1 MIARPLFTI
10 GDRPD
15 NWAIEFRKLKIPIL
29 IPKTSNDPTLHDCE
43 DSREDLGSDYP
54 EFQSED

>member
-15 NWAIEFRKLKIPIL
+15 NCAIEFRKLKIPIL
-29 IPKTSNDPTLHDCE
+29 IPKLPKILNCAVVKTL
-43 DSREDLGSDYP
+43 GKP
-54 EFQSED
+54 